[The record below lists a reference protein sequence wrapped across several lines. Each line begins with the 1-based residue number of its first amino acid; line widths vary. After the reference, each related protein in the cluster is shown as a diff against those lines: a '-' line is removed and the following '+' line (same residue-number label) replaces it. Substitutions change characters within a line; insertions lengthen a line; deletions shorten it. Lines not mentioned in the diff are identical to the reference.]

1 MSQEHEIV
9 SQIREAQQDSVKADE
24 FIRQYL
30 GFIKSE
36 TAKFIG
42 RVPAEGR
49 DDELGV
55 AMLAFYEAVLAYD
68 RSRGAFMRFAAVSIR
83 SRLIDYARSE
93 KRHGGTVSYD
103 EPADGDGAAL
113 KDTLADEADEISK
126 AADRLSASIEIEE
139 FSDRL
144 ADFDL
149 TLSDVADNCPRQE
162 RTMTACLSVLE
173 YAKAHRKLLTELEKT
188 KRLPVAVLS
197 QGAGVERKTLERHRR
212 YLVAILLA
220 YTNGFEIIRQ
230 HLCQMKGG
238 TR

>member
-9 SQIREAQQDSVKADE
+9 SQIREAQHDSAKADE

-103 EPADGDGAAL
+103 EPADGEGAAL
-113 KDTLADEADEISK
+113 KDTVHSATRLTQPRIRRPGSDKFEEITWEAALDKIARALEISL
-126 AADRLSASIEIEE
+126 RVPIQH
-139 FSDRL
+139 SDWG
-144 ADFDL
+144 DL
-149 TLSDVADNCPRQE
+149 KV
-162 RTMTACLSVLE
+162 
-173 YAKAHRKLLTELEKT
+173 
-188 KRLPVAVLS
+188 
-197 QGAGVERKTLERHRR
+197 
-212 YLVAILLA
+212 
-220 YTNGFEIIRQ
+220 
-230 HLCQMKGG
+230 
-238 TR
+238 